1 MQVMLLMPNSET
13 NLIYHKERL
22 EEEINIY
29 LLCQIVNK
37 KRYTLS
43 KNFLAYNKK
52 VRDRYINY
60 SFKITI
66 MNLMKVDKRK
76 CTTFKIKAH

>member
-13 NLIYHKERL
+13 NLIYQKERL

-37 KRYTLS
+37 TRYTLS
-43 KNFLAYNKK
+43 KNFLTYNKK
-52 VRDRYINY
+52 ERDRYINY